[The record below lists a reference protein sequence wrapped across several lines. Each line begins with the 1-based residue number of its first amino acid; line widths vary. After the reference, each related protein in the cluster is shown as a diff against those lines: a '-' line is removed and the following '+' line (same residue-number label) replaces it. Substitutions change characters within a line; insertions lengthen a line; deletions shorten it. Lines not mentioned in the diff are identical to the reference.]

1 MMKAF
6 VCSNIFILWVI
17 PSQPRPAHHRLHV
30 SVPWNVFF
38 KDICNSFALKCP
50 KKKHSSSYNLC
61 LSRRED
67 EKTGRR
73 YLVCETFPPQRRL
86 SNNKKQLSWS
96 RLSLITCQNQI
107 SFIHSAQNHHHVA
120 SVGFRIC
127 TMNDPR
133 FKWGKSCQVLAV
145 VLHAPSVLTGKTPID
160 RNAILHVVDQGQ
172 PARCSWCPTV
182 SIWAARG
189 SP

>member
-17 PSQPRPAHHRLHV
+17 PSKPTHHRLHA
-30 SVPWNVFF
+30 SVPWYVFF

-96 RLSLITCQNQI
+96 RLSFITFQNQI

-120 SVGFRIC
+120 SGDFRIC
-127 TMNDPR
+127 TMNNILCLWTLDSSEE
-133 FKWGKSCQVLAV
+133 KVA
-145 VLHAPSVLTGKTPID
+145 TGLP
-160 RNAILHVVDQGQ
+160 
-172 PARCSWCPTV
+172 
-182 SIWAARG
+182 
-189 SP
+189 